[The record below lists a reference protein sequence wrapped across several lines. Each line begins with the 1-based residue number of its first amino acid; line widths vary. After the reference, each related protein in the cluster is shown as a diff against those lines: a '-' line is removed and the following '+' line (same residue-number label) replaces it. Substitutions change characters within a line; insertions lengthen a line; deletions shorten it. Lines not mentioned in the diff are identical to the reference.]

1 VASDTIRSQKNGERV
16 CSVGRAIGIV
26 GLIAPVRDYIA
37 TLVHPS
43 AQHDALTAARHRAF
57 IAPRLLGSVVALA
70 SFPVFLMIRG
80 APGAVELVVFAWLV
94 VPILVAYFLSR
105 TGRYESA
112 HVLSSLALAGL
123 VTAVAAMTGGIMS
136 FAAIW
141 LVVVPLESSL
151 SASRRVVAIAST
163 FALAAAGLLVLA
175 GKMNL
180 LPSSDA
186 GGYIALATLGV
197 VSAALYAA
205 GLALGVEAI
214 ARTSFWLLYAEEDR
228 YRLLARNM
236 TDVIARHGRD
246 GALLFVSPAA
256 QTLFGCSM
264 ADLRGHGLFGRVHV
278 ADRPAYL
285 SALGDTAALGES
297 RSVEFR
303 VRCDGDPDGAAPHY
317 VWIEMRCR
325 PLQQSASETAAHAR
339 SDVVAVL
346 RDVTERKL
354 QEQAL
359 EDARTQAERANTAK
373 SRFLA
378 TMSHELRTPLN
389 AIIGFS
395 DMLKKES
402 VLMLDAGRRNEYA
415 ALINESGH
423 HLLAVINGILDM
435 SKIETDNF
443 EITPEPFAPAQV
455 IAGCC
460 DLLALQAGEAGVT
473 LEKIPTGALP
483 DMIADK
489 RALHQILL
497 NLLSNAIRFTDR
509 GGKVTIGAGTDAGHI
524 TFVVED
530 NGVGIDEE
538 DLARV
543 GEPYFQARA
552 SYDRRHGGTG
562 LGLSIVKGLVRLHG
576 GEMDIRSR
584 LGEGTRVSVWLPLDC
599 ERGRQVNASTSGAPA
614 ASVTSYLTGQ
624 ASNKASGRS
633 VARQQVSPLT
643 DIRVKKSA

>member
-1 VASDTIRSQKNGERV
+1 M
-16 CSVGRAIGIV
+16 
-26 GLIAPVRDYIA
+26 
-37 TLVHPS
+37 LVHPS
-43 AQHDALTAARHRAF
+43 AQQDALTAARHRAF

-70 SFPVFLMIRG
+70 AVPAYLIARG
-80 APGAVELVVFAWLV
+80 APSAVELVIFAWLV

-112 HVLSSLALAGL
+112 HVLSSLALTGL
-123 VTAVAAMTGGIMS
+123 VTSVAALTGGITS

-141 LVVVPLESSL
+141 LVVVPLEASL

-163 FALAAAGLLVLA
+163 FALVAAGLLVLA
-175 GKMNL
+175 SKFDW
-180 LPSSDA
+180 LPASDPS
-186 GGYIALATLGV
+186 GHIALATLGI

-205 GLALGVEAI
+205 GLALGAEAL
-214 ARTSFWLLYAEEDR
+214 ARTSVWLLCAEEDR

-236 TDVIARHGRD
+236 TDVIVRYDRD
-246 GALLFVSPAA
+246 GALLFMSPAA
-256 QTLFGCSM
+256 QSLFGCGI

-303 VRCDGDPDGAAPHY
+303 VRRDVTDTVGAAPQF

-325 PLQQSASETAAHAR
+325 PLEQPTLEASPQGRRE
-339 SDVVAVL
+339 VVAVL

-359 EDARTQAERANTAK
+359 EQARSDAERANAAK

-378 TMSHELRTPLN
+378 TMSYELRTPLN

-395 DMLKKES
+395 DMLRNES
-402 VLMLDAGRRNEYA
+402 TLMLDADRRIEYA
-415 ALINESGH
+415 GLINDSGH

-443 EITPEPFAPAQV
+443 EITPEPFAPVQV
-455 IAGCC
+455 IATCC
-460 DLLALQAGEAGVT
+460 DLLALRASEAGVT
-473 LEKIPTGALP
+473 LDKMPTGELP

-489 RALHQILL
+489 RALSQILI
-497 NLLSNAIRFTDR
+497 NLVSNAIRFTDR
-509 GGKVTIGAGTDAGHI
+509 GGKIAVGASVDAGHV

-576 GEMDIRSR
+576 GDLDIRSR
-584 LGEGTRVSVWLPLDC
+584 VGEGTRVSVRLPIDC
-599 ERGRQVNASTSGAPA
+599 ERVRLPKARPLTVPIALSHFAGQSPQKSAARSAHPVVVSGPE
-614 ASVTSYLTGQ
+614 SVT
-624 ASNKASGRS
+624 
-633 VARQQVSPLT
+633 
-643 DIRVKKSA
+643 VKKSA

>member
-1 VASDTIRSQKNGERV
+1 MGFIT
-16 CSVGRAIGIV
+16 
-26 GLIAPVRDYIA
+26 PVLDYIE

-43 AQHDALTAARHRAF
+43 AQQDALTAARHRAF
-57 IAPRLLGSVVALA
+57 IAPRLLGSVAALA
-70 SFPVFLMIRG
+70 SFPVYLFARG
-80 APGAVELVVFAWLV
+80 APGAVELMVFAWLV
-94 VPILVAYFLSR
+94 APILTAYFLSR

-112 HVLSSLALAGL
+112 HVLSSLALTGL
-123 VTAVAAMTGGIMS
+123 VTIVAVSTGGIAS

-141 LVVVPLESSL
+141 LVVVPLEAAL
-151 SASRRVVAIAST
+151 SASRRVVATAST
-163 FALAAAGLLVLA
+163 FALGAAGLLVLV
-175 GKMNL
+175 GTFDL
-180 LPSSDA
+180 LPATSSEGHA
-186 GGYIALATLGV
+186 GLAAFGI

-205 GLALGVEAI
+205 GLALGAEAL

-236 TDVIARHGRD
+236 TDVITRHGRD
-246 GALLFVSPAA
+246 GAVLFASPAA
-256 QTLFGCSM
+256 EALFGCGIVE
-264 ADLRGHGLFGRVHV
+264 LHGHGLFERVHV

-285 SALGDTAALGES
+285 TALGDAAALAES

-303 VRCDGDPDGAAPHY
+303 VRRDATEGDALRAPHF

-325 PLQQSASETAAHAR
+325 PLDRAATDGGGR
-339 SDVVAVL
+339 EGRREVVAVL
-346 RDVTERKL
+346 REVTERKR
-354 QEQAL
+354 QEQAI
-359 EDARTQAERANTAK
+359 EDARKEAERANAAK

-395 DMLKKES
+395 DMLMKES
-402 VLMLDAGRRNEYA
+402 TLMLDAKRRNEYA
-415 ALINESGH
+415 SLINDSGN

-455 IAGCC
+455 VASCC
-460 DLLALQAGEAGVT
+460 DLLALRAREAGVR
-473 LEKIPTGALP
+473 LENMAGDDLP
-483 DMIADK
+483 DMIADR
-489 RALHQILL
+489 RALSQILL

-509 GGKVTIGAGTDAGHI
+509 CGKVTIRARAAAGTIIFA
-524 TFVVED
+524 VED
-530 NGVGIDEE
+530 DGVGISDE

-576 GEMDIRSR
+576 GDMQIRSR
-584 LGEGTRVSVWLPLDC
+584 IGEGTRVTVELPLDC
-599 ERGRQVNASTSGAPA
+599 ERARPIRKTAQAAIGLVAHLPTDPIDDIGTEQPA
-614 ASVTSYLTGQ
+614 VRDGTAQ
-624 ASNKASGRS
+624 RS
-633 VARQQVSPLT
+633 DMVVSS
-643 DIRVKKSA
+643 DMRVKKSA

>member
-1 VASDTIRSQKNGERV
+1 MGSASAKPDVQF
-16 CSVGRAIGIV
+16 GIV
-26 GLIAPVRDYIA
+26 ALFAPVRNYIE

-43 AQHDALTAARHRAF
+43 AQRDALTAARHRAF
-57 IAPRLLGSVVALA
+57 IAPRLLGSIVALA
-70 SFPVFLMIRG
+70 SFPAYLIARG
-80 APGAVELVVFAWLV
+80 APTAIEIVIFAWLV
-94 VPILVAYFLSR
+94 APILIAYFLSR
-105 TGRYESA
+105 TGRYQSA
-112 HVLSSLALAGL
+112 HVLSSLALTGL
-123 VTAVAAMTGGIMS
+123 VTSVAALTGGIAS

-141 LVVVPLESSL
+141 LVVVPLEASL
-151 SASRRVVAIAST
+151 SASRRVVAVAST
-163 FALAAAGLLVLA
+163 FALAAAGLLMLA
-175 GKMNL
+175 GEFDL
-180 LPSSDA
+180 LPAPVQA
-186 GGYIALATLGV
+186 GHTALVTLGI

-205 GLALGVEAI
+205 GLALGGEVL

-236 TDVIARHGRD
+236 TDLITRHGHD
-246 GALLFVSPAA
+246 GAVLFVSPAA
-256 QTLFGCSM
+256 QSLFGCGVG
-264 ADLRGHGLFGRVHV
+264 DLCGQGLFGRVHV

-297 RSVEFR
+297 RSAEFR
-303 VRCDGDPDGAAPHY
+303 VRRDVTDADGLSGTQFGMQF

-325 PLQQSASETAAHAR
+325 PLEQPESG
-339 SDVVAVL
+339 SDSFGRREVVAVL
-346 RDVTERKL
+346 RDVTERKH
-354 QEQAL
+354 QQQAL
-359 EDARTQAERANTAK
+359 EDARIEAERANAAK
-373 SRFLA
+373 NRFLA

-395 DMLKKES
+395 DMLKNES
-402 VLMLDAGRRNEYA
+402 ALMLDAARRVEYA
-415 ALINESGH
+415 GLINESGQ

-460 DLLALQAGEAGVT
+460 ELLALRAGEADVA
-473 LEKIPTGALP
+473 LERAPTGELP

-489 RALHQILL
+489 RALNQILL

-509 GGKVTIGAGTDAGHI
+509 GGKVTVSARAEAGSI
-524 TFVVED
+524 TFVVDD
-530 NGVGIDEE
+530 NGVGINDE

-576 GEMDIRSR
+576 GDIAIRSR
-584 LGEGTRVSVWLPLDC
+584 VGEGTRVSVRLPLDC
-599 ERGRQVNASTSGAPA
+599 ERIPRTPEGRARVTADIASYPVDRLSNPQMGRRAPA
-614 ASVTSYLTGQ
+614 AAGDAG
-624 ASNKASGRS
+624 ASA
-633 VARQQVSPLT
+633 VDL
-643 DIRVKKSA
+643 RVKKSA

>member
-1 VASDTIRSQKNGERV
+1 M
-16 CSVGRAIGIV
+16 
-26 GLIAPVRDYIA
+26 GLFAPVRDYIA

-43 AQHDALTAARHRAF
+43 AQQDALTAARHRAF

-70 SFPVFLMIRG
+70 AVPIYLIARG
-80 APGAVELVVFAWLV
+80 APSLAELVVFAWLA

-112 HVLSSLALAGL
+112 HVLSSLALTGL
-123 VTAVAAMTGGIMS
+123 VCSVAALTGGITS

-141 LVVVPLESSL
+141 LVVVPLEASL

-163 FALAAAGLLVLA
+163 FALAAAGFLVLA
-175 GKMNL
+175 SEFNW
-180 LPSSDA
+180 LPASDPS
-186 GGYIALATLGV
+186 GHIALATLGI
-197 VSAALYAA
+197 VSAALFAA
-205 GLALGVEAI
+205 GLALGAEAL

-236 TDVIARHGRD
+236 TDVITRHDRD
-246 GALLFVSPAA
+246 GALVFVSPAA
-256 QTLFGCSM
+256 QSLFGCGI
-264 ADLRGHGLFGRVHV
+264 ADLRGHGLFERVHV

-285 SALGDTAALGES
+285 TALADTAALGES

-303 VRCDGDPDGAAPHY
+303 VRRDATDAIGGPPQF

-325 PLQQSASETAAHAR
+325 PLQQPTPQPIAADHHEI
-339 SDVVAVL
+339 VAVL

-359 EDARTQAERANTAK
+359 EQARNEAERANAAK

-395 DMLKKES
+395 DMLRHES
-402 VLMLDAGRRNEYA
+402 RLMLDADRRVEYA
-415 ALINESGH
+415 GLINDSGH

-455 IAGCC
+455 IATCC
-460 DLLALQAGEAGVT
+460 DLLALRAGEAGVS
-473 LEKIPTGALP
+473 LHKLPTGELP
-483 DMIADK
+483 EMIADR
-489 RALHQILL
+489 RALSQILI
-497 NLLSNAIRFTDR
+497 NLISNAIRFTDR
-509 GGKVTIGAGTDAGHI
+509 GGRIGVGASVDAGHV

-530 NGVGIDEE
+530 NGVGINEQ

-576 GEMDIRSR
+576 GDLDITSR
-584 LGEGTRVSVWLPLDC
+584 VGEGTRVRVRLPIDC
-599 ERGRQVNASTSGAPA
+599 ERARVKARPMAVPIAIANPAGQSPQKSAARSPNPA
-614 ASVTSYLTGQ
+614 AMPGPDNRT
-624 ASNKASGRS
+624 
-633 VARQQVSPLT
+633 
-643 DIRVKKSA
+643 VKKRA